1 MTIAQ
6 QIKWDFKTNGELNI
20 QDKNGNLIY
29 WENSSGFWTKYE
41 RNSQG
46 KVIYFEDSGGYW
58 EKFEYDSKGK
68 EIYYE
73 TSRGEIIDDRPNQFE
88 GKEIVID
95 RSMLSVIEK
104 AKELV
109 DRFYL
114 SLPNNGHINSEI
126 NSCEN
131 RYDEAIDCAII
142 TCDEVLGYMGSD
154 RGHLFWSEVKK
165 IIQTKKFVEK
175 WSRTHSIKK
184 GGGEIEPTK

>member
-6 QIKWDFKTNGELNI
+6 QIKWDFETNGDLEI
-20 QDKNGNLIY
+20 KDKNGRTTY
-29 WENSSGFWTKYE
+29 WENSNGYWAKREWDSQGNEIYYANSYGFWSKQE
-41 RNSQG
+41 WDSQG
-46 KVIYFEDSGGYW
+46 R
-58 EKFEYDSKGK
+58 

-73 TSRGEIIDDRPNQFE
+73 NSNGKIKDYRPNQFE

-104 AKELV
+104 SKELV

-126 NSCEN
+126 NSCES

-184 GGGEIEPTK
+184 GDGEIEPTK